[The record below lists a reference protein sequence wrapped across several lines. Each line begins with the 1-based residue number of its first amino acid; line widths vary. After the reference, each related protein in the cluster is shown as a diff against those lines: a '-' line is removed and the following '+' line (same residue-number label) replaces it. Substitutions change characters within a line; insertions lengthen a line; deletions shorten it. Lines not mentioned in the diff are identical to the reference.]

1 MARKSTQHGGS
12 DGKKTQPVDHCAVDP
27 HFENMGGGLAA
38 LVEYLEIGSGE
49 VALWRRVVLQC
60 LMDFCGCSDKSRIHQ
75 PKAIYWLLECRADF
89 QEVCD
94 LANIPSHALRFMAQR
109 AYDSPMMMEGLKSRI
124 FNA

>member
-1 MARKSTQHGGS
+1 MARKSSQQHGG
-12 DGKKTQPVDHCAVDP
+12 DGKNTQPVDHCAVDP

-49 VALWRRVVLQC
+49 VALWRRVILQC
-60 LMDFCGCSDKSRIHQ
+60 LMDFCGCSDKSRIHR

-89 QEVCD
+89 QQVCD
-94 LANIPSHALRFMAQR
+94 LANIPSHAVRTMAQH
-109 AYDSPMMMEGLKSRI
+109 AASSPELMDGLKARI